1 MKKIVFAFL
10 IIVLVSMLP
19 LAAGAGKPAQ
29 LELNIR
35 NQTGAVVSLDLV
47 DANGNHIYKTLEEG
61 VFPITLTEGIYT
73 YYASLPCGNV
83 SGQWN
88 INVVKTLYLSCKQS
102 VPAIGLNKVV
112 TRATG
117 GAVLQCFMLSWSQS
131 VDHMEFWDGLNWD
144 TSDGGSEWVDVF
156 NLISDWQNWSAN
168 EGDLNGG
175 PIEVDCV
182 NPPAHDLYMNRYVIS
197 E

>member
-102 VPAIGLNKVV
+102 VPAIGLQRMQGASSSVLMECYILPWDGGNYLELWDGPNWVV
-112 TRATG
+112 NGGLTWDELVAGITDWETWSG
-117 GAVLQCFMLSWSQS
+117 GAS
-131 VDHMEFWDGLNWD
+131 
-144 TSDGGSEWVDVF
+144 
-156 NLISDWQNWSAN
+156 
-168 EGDLNGG
+168 G
-175 PIEVDCV
+175 PSGAPYLVDCN
-182 NPPAHDLYMNRYVIS
+182 NPPAYDWYFNSYGS
-197 E
+197 